1 MLKFVLQ
8 KMRNKKWMMLSLFL
22 GNLLLTAIAV
32 ASPMYSQAALQRTF
46 GQDLTAYFADTFDYP
61 GIISMDSARASYGKV
76 DYNNIDQLQA
86 KFDEMLDVLDVPVK
100 TSPTMRKLSGLR
112 VKLPVVIDGGKENT
126 AIDLVNFTDF
136 ADHVTITNGA
146 LYGTQPMDGVIDVIV
161 DKRTFVL
168 KNMVLDKV
176 IEMTNLY
183 DSAGEPYKVRI
194 TGIFEKTDKQ
204 DPYWYT
210 SAANTTNMFIVDDAT
225 FNKLIEKPGKE
236 NCLFDAQWYAVLDY
250 EGMRADQV
258 ETMVQTL
265 NQYKSKLSS
274 MDGRNIRNNFQEI
287 LEDFM
292 PEAKK
297 LNTTILVLQIP
308 VFVLLAAFIFMV
320 SGQMLNIDQNEISVY
335 KSRGA
340 SKGQIV
346 KIYLLQSVLLAVV
359 SLIAGLPLGYLICRI
374 LGASNAFL
382 EFVRRAP
389 LQIEFNARVWIFAGI
404 AAVFSVCTMVLP
416 ALRFASVTI
425 VDHKRQKNR
434 KNNNP
439 MWQKLFLDVILLLL
453 SLYGLY
459 QFRGKEDFIVEQV
472 LKGEPLDPTLYLCS
486 SLFMLGA
493 GLFILRLLPIL
504 VQLVYQIGKKWWSP
518 SMYTS
523 FLRIL
528 RTKNNQGFLVV
539 FLVLTVALGIFS
551 TQTARTINANA
562 EERIRYTL
570 GADLVIQEAEGV
582 EIEGFSHDS
591 GVVASTNQNLD
602 KYLEMD
608 GVVSATKVIIDE
620 KTTVL
625 KDGKNVNNATLMG
638 IHTKEFGET
647 AWFKDNLLPAH
658 WYEYLNV
665 ISQDTKAVLL
675 SSNFRD
681 VMTVEIGDAITY
693 RNQKGQ
699 SIRGIVYGFVDYW
712 PSYVATRRVEAG
724 DDAYRIENK
733 YLVVAHASQ
742 IEASAGIVLSEIWI
756 KTDGSSRF
764 MYDYAEENNVKFMK
778 FEDTAAELVAL
789 KNDPILQ
796 GTNGVLTIGF
806 IVVLLLCA
814 TGFLIYWILSIQ
826 SRTLQFGIFRA
837 MGMTGREILTML
849 INEQFFISGISIA
862 GGAVVGQLA
871 GKLFVPLIQ
880 IAYSSADRAIPLEVI
895 SESNDYLRL
904 GLVIGLMIIACMA
917 ILCVLISK
925 IKITQALKLGE
936 D

>member
-22 GNLLLTAIAV
+22 GNLFLVAIAV
-32 ASPMYSQAALQRTF
+32 ASPMYSHAALQRTF
-46 GQDLTAYFADTFDYP
+46 GQDLTTYFAEKYDYP
-61 GIISMDSARASYGKV
+61 GIISMDSARVSYGKA
-76 DYNNIDQLQA
+76 DYDNIDQLQD
-86 KFDEMLDVLDVPVK
+86 KFDEMLDILGVPVK

-112 VKLPVVIDGGKENT
+112 VTLPVKIDGGKEST
-126 AIDLVNFTDF
+126 AIELVNFTDF
-136 ADHVTITNGA
+136 ADHITITNGE
-146 LYGTQPMDGVIDVIV
+146 LYGTQPEEGVIDVIV

-168 KNMVLDKV
+168 KNMVLGKV
-176 IEMTNLY
+176 MEMTNLY
-183 DSAGEPYKVRI
+183 DSDGAPYKVRI

-210 SAANTTNMFIVDDAT
+210 SAASTTNMFLLDDAT
-225 FNKLIEKPGKE
+225 FDKLIANPGKE
-236 NCLFDAQWYAVLDY
+236 NALFDAQWYAVLDY
-250 EGMRADQV
+250 EAMRADQV
-258 ETMVQTL
+258 EMMVQTL
-265 NQYKSKLSS
+265 DQYKSKLSS
-274 MDGRNIRNNFQEI
+274 MDGRNIRNNFQDI
-287 LEDFM
+287 LIDFM

-346 KIYLLQSVLLAVV
+346 KIYLLQSVLLTIL
-359 SLIAGLPLGYLICRI
+359 SLAGGLPLGYLLCRI

-389 LQIEFNARVWIFAGI
+389 LQIEFNARVWLFAGL

-439 MWQKLFLDVILLLL
+439 MWQKLFLDIILLLV

-459 QFRGKEDFIVEQV
+459 QFKGKEDFIVEQV

-493 GLFILRLLPIL
+493 GLFILRLLPII
-504 VQLVYQIGKKWWSP
+504 VQLIYQIGKKWWSP
-518 SMYTS
+518 AMYTS

-539 FLVLTVALGIFS
+539 FLVMTVALGIFS

-562 EERIRYTL
+562 EERIRYTV
-570 GADLVIQEAEGV
+570 GADVILQEADGIEVEGMALTAAT
-582 EIEGFSHDS
+582 S
-591 GVVASTNQNLD
+591 ASTKSYID

-620 KTTVL
+620 KTSVL

-647 AWFKDNLLPAH
+647 AWFKDNLLQTH

-675 SSNFRD
+675 SSNFQD
-681 VMTVEIGDAITY
+681 VLTVEIGDAITY
-693 RNQKGQ
+693 RNQNGQ
-699 SIRGIVYGFVDYW
+699 SVRGIVYGFVDYW
-712 PSYVATRRVEAG
+712 PSYVATTRIEG
-724 DDAYRIENK
+724 SNDTYRIEDE
-733 YLVVAHASQ
+733 YLIVAHRSQ
-742 IEASAGIVLSEIWI
+742 IEASAGIVPSEIWI

-764 MYDYAEENNVKFMK
+764 IYDYAEENNIKYVK
-778 FEDTAAELVAL
+778 FEDTAADLVAL

-814 TGFLIYWILSIQ
+814 TGFLIYWIISIQ

-837 MGMTGREILTML
+837 MGMTGREILIML

-895 SESNDYLRL
+895 SESSDYMRL
-904 GLVIGLMIIACMA
+904 GIVIGLMIVACMA